1 MTLIKPASAEEY
13 EELSGIISRIIN
25 EDSSEQ
31 VDAILVFKV
40 LALCRIAVDALSYTS
55 DGMTVED
62 AIDLAGLEYREMFK

>member
-1 MTLIKPASAEEY
+1 MTPIKPASAEEH

-40 LALCRIAVDALSYTS
+40 LALCRIAVDALSYAS

-62 AIDLAGLEYREMFK
+62 AIDLAGLEYREMFR